1 MDRTSPGAKVSR
13 ICREVQ
19 AQLPGLVDQ
28 TLPWWRRRLVELHA
42 RRCADCRA
50 ELERQ
55 RAVAAGLDQ
64 LGAATAAAAEA
75 EAPPEGLLDTLLQQA
90 ERPGV
95 RGRAAVP
102 ARGAVSG
109 ARPALSV
116 ALLVVGAAVGT
127 AAGYATWRTAR
138 LLLARTAQGREGR

>member
-1 MDRTSPGAKVSR
+1 MSR

-19 AQLPGLVDQ
+19 AQLPGVVDG
-28 TLPWWRRRLVELHA
+28 TLPWRRRRLVALHLRGCEA
-42 RRCADCRA
+42 CRA

-55 RAVAAGLDQ
+55 RAVAAGLDE
-64 LGAATAAAAEA
+64 LGEATAAMD
-75 EAPPEGLLDTLLQQA
+75 EAPPEGLLDQLLEQA
-90 ERPGV
+90 QRPGV

-116 ALLVVGAAVGT
+116 ALLIVGAAAGT
-127 AAGYATWRTAR
+127 GAGYVSWRAAR
-138 LLLARTAQGREGR
+138 AIRRRLGGAGDH